1 MDVNLIFKIA
11 GMSIVITV
19 LYTLLKQAGRDE
31 FAFSTLLLGIVLV
44 LMIVI
49 EKIGNLFD
57 MVQSVFGRY

>member
-1 MDVNLIFKIA
+1 MDINLIFKIA

-31 FAFSTLLLGIVLV
+31 FAFATLLLGIVLV

-49 EKIGNLFD
+49 EKIGSLFE